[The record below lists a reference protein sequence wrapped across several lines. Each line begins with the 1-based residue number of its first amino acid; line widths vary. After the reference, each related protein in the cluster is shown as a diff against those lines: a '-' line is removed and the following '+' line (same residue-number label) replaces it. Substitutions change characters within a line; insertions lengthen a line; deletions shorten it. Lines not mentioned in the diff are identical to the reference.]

1 MCQIGSA
8 IHASPFVRK
17 RKEVPMLRKA
27 LLAGAALLFLASPVM
42 AQRLAIVRACAA
54 NISTLCKD
62 VHPGKGR
69 LAACV
74 DSHFSELSGICQA
87 AVTTVATTAKSCIAD
102 VKKLCAGVKHGGG
115 RIEACMKSH
124 LDEISEPC
132 KSALSLEAAGKR

>member
-1 MCQIGSA
+1 M
-8 IHASPFVRK
+8 
-17 RKEVPMLRKA
+17 EVPVLRKA
-27 LLAGAALLFLASPVM
+27 LLVGTALLFLASPVM

-74 DSHFSELSGICQA
+74 HSHFSELSGICQA
-87 AVTTVATTAKSCIAD
+87 VVTTVATTAKSCIAD
-102 VKKLCAGVKHGGG
+102 VKNLCAGVKHGGG

-132 KSALSLEAAGKR
+132 KSAVSLKATGKK